1 MPWRPHLPECP
12 KSTKNY
18 NSQDPLPL
26 PATHIAPS
34 MQCPGKLQRPW
45 LLCWELT
52 SGTTAV
58 TAPRPGV
65 WRLRVTTVWLSLV
78 LEDEFTF
85 D

>member
-12 KSTKNY
+12 KSTKDY
-18 NSQDPLPL
+18 NSQNPPL
-26 PATHIAPS
+26 ASHTHIAPS

-45 LLCWELT
+45 LLCLELT

-65 WRLRVTTVWLSLV
+65 WQLRVTTMWLSLV
-78 LEDEFTF
+78 LEDESIF